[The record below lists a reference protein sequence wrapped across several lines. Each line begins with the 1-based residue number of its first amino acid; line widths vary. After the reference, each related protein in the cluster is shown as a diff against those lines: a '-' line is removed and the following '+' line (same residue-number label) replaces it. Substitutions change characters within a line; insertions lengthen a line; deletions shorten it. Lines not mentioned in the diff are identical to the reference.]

1 MTQIDFI
8 FAIGSRYSYLAHTQ
22 LDGIARDHGVSFRW
36 RPVTSIALMRQA
48 RGGTSPFDGPPPAM
62 QYDFTWRK
70 QDAEAW
76 ADLYGIPFNDPH
88 HRLKYD
94 SAEANR
100 ACVAADRLGMGEAY
114 ARALFPEIFAAD
126 HASLGRAD
134 YIALAEKL
142 GIDGF
147 AVTLDDPQ
155 TAVAAQAIQDDAVAR
170 GAFGVPTFLIDDRI
184 FWGNDRLVLLRHY
197 LSRRG

>member
-8 FAIGSRYSYLAHTQ
+8 FAIGSRYSYLAHRQ

-48 RGGTSPFDGPPPAM
+48 RGGTSPFDGPPPAK

-76 ADLYGIPFNDPH
+76 AELYGIPFRDPH

-94 SAEANR
+94 SAKANH
-100 ACVAADRLGMGEAY
+100 ACVAADRLGRGEAY
-114 ARALFPEIFAAD
+114 ARALFPEIFVAD
-126 HASLGRAD
+126 NPSLDRDD
-134 YIALAEKL
+134 YIALGEKL

-147 AVTLDDPQ
+147 AAALDDPQ
-155 TAVAAQAIQDDAVAR
+155 TAATAQAIQDEAVAR
-170 GAFGVPTFLIDDRI
+170 GSFGVPTFLIDDRI

-197 LSRRG
+197 LAGRA